1 MYGCNVWRM
10 LRITPLNIDI
20 TINTIIQLKR
30 EAVICQLMCSVPP
43 LLSLQSDKS
52 SSLCTL
58 SFLLLNLAFCFATA
72 VKCSRQTV
80 KCLVEQLS
88 RHFIQFT
95 YYVELNHL
103 RGAIWSKSADS
114 RCSVS
119 FSLLLLPLMAW
130 ESPHGAQ
137 KLHIPEKCRIADSEF
152 SADLFNLT
160 RFVFMW
166 SCWARSAADHECSLK
181 AHSWSWPCCVDA
193 QLKTLLVT
201 RSFSLP
207 SMIIDF
213 PHLLVWK
220 FELNCWC
227 CRCEAYRDFCFQPC
241 QNRSQSEQMPPNSAP
256 FKKAR
261 RYLQ

>member
-1 MYGCNVWRM
+1 MYGYNVWQM
-10 LRITPLNIDI
+10 LCISPLNIDI

-30 EAVICQLMCSVPP
+30 EAVICQLMCSVSP

-72 VKCSRQTV
+72 VKCSKQTV

-130 ESPHGAQ
+130 WHGAQ

-152 SADLFNLT
+152 SADLAQHDHIKTNL
-160 RFVFMW
+160 VKLK
-166 SCWARSAADHECSLK
+166 RSAADQ
-181 AHSWSWPCCVDA
+181 CV
-193 QLKTLLVT
+193 QFKST
-201 RSFSLP
+201 F
-207 SMIIDF
+207 MI
-213 PHLLVWK
+213 K
-220 FELNCWC
+220 
-227 CRCEAYRDFCFQPC
+227 Q
-241 QNRSQSEQMPPNSAP
+241 
-256 FKKAR
+256 
-261 RYLQ
+261 